1 MPYFPGVGYGVAMLG
16 SGVSTALLNKQK
28 YEDEQDLKKRA
39 QTTSE
44 AAEARAKTYTED
56 LMKTS
61 ELARDEKVGTAY
73 AKANAPTAASI
84 GYPKTGVETPA
95 PVDPSVAAE
104 VAATPVA
111 PVGPGAP
118 TPSSSDAQGAAD
130 SVEQPETDVLGNP
143 IVRDKDGNITTG
155 NEDYVRRGPG
165 VGDAVKAGDR
175 VRVNTTPA
183 LRTDKTYGVTT
194 NKDAD
199 AGLDKKSS
207 NDVRAGKAST
217 TPGEGDAMIESGTKM
232 AAQAAEISKGLQDA
246 LKVVDMK
253 FGKDSNLGMF
263 MKANLRTQVEAE
275 QSQLAANAAKLQR
288 DGQLANFAQKGTQ
301 VASVIM
307 AHLNKEGTINDA
319 FIKQNEA
326 LFKETGMDASLL
338 HGLHMSGPKTGDP
351 RDTYG
356 TIVNSRGLII
366 PHEAILRVGNPAL
379 PWTERVKGWHDITEM
394 YKTQQELRIRWA
406 SMAQADPRLKNQ
418 WILDNTARV
427 SQEYAERDRAY
438 QSIMKTL
445 GQSNT
450 GNMRPIPIVVD
461 GKNVNYTL
469 PPQIM
474 GKDETLAQRV
484 NSWATSPDKNLRA
497 IHSQIVYPLE
507 QQRAS
512 LSTQI
517 NTLNAMA
524 GVPAILSGQNEMVKG
539 FNKAGGYGTAFGKTT
554 GTIEGAGL

>member
-1 MPYFPGVGYGVAMLG
+1 MIA
-16 SGVSTALLNKQK
+16 SG
-28 YEDEQDLKKRA
+28 EQ
-39 QTTSE
+39 
-44 AAEARAKTYTED
+44 
-56 LMKTS
+56 
-61 ELARDEKVGTAY
+61 
-73 AKANAPTAASI
+73 
-84 GYPKTGVETPA
+84 
-95 PVDPSVAAE
+95 
-104 VAATPVA
+104 
-111 PVGPGAP
+111 
-118 TPSSSDAQGAAD
+118 
-130 SVEQPETDVLGNP
+130 
-143 IVRDKDGNITTG
+143 
-155 NEDYVRRGPG
+155 
-165 VGDAVKAGDR
+165 
-175 VRVNTTPA
+175 
-183 LRTDKTYGVTT
+183 
-194 NKDAD
+194 
-199 AGLDKKSS
+199 
-207 NDVRAGKAST
+207 
-217 TPGEGDAMIESGTKM
+217 M
-232 AAQAAEISKGLQDA
+232 AAQAAKISEGLQDA

-356 TIVNSRGLII
+356 MIVNSRGLMI

-394 YKTQQELRIRWA
+394 YKTQQELRIKWA
-406 SMAQADPRLKNQ
+406 TMAQADPRLKNQ

-438 QSIMKTL
+438 QSLMTTL

-469 PPQIM
+469 PPQIL
-474 GKDETLAQRV
+474 GKDESLAQRV
-484 NSWATSPDKNLRA
+484 NSWATSPDKHLRA

-524 GVPAILSGQNEMVKG
+524 GVPAILSGQEGMVKG
-539 FNKAGGYGTAFGKTT
+539 FNAAGGYGTAFGKTK
-554 GTIEGAGL
+554 GVLEGAGY